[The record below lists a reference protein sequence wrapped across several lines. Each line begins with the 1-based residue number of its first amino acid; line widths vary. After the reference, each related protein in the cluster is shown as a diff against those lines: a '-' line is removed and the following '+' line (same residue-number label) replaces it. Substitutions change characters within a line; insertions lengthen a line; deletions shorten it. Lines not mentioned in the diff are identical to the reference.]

1 MNAVGQQVAGILA
14 VNDIN
19 FSGPDEDDTLFVR
32 IDSAVLQID
41 TEAGRTPS
49 VELRAW
55 LLTDLDLDAA
65 AEEAILERLN
75 EMNAEWLFPKFVL
88 YPHLGAI
95 TIEYDVFAYGINEDD
110 FMRALGQIGGMA
122 DDFDDELQREFG
134 GRRAVDL
141 ADPELQA
148 ALAELEAVGGN
159 DDTSAAPSG
168 WRKFM
173 PGSGG

>member
-14 VNDIN
+14 VNEIH

-41 TEAGRTPS
+41 TEAGRSPS
-49 VELRAW
+49 VEMRAW
-55 LLTDLDLDAA
+55 LITDLDLDAA
-65 AEEAILERLN
+65 AEERILERLN
-75 EMNAEWLFPKFVL
+75 EMNVEWLFPKFVL

-95 TIEYDVFAYGINEDD
+95 AIEYDMFANAINDAD
-110 FMRALGQIGGMA
+110 FMKALVQIGSMA

-134 GRRAVDL
+134 GRRAVDM
-141 ADPELQA
+141 AD
-148 ALAELEAVGGN
+148 AELEEALGELEAIGGG
-159 DDTSAAPSG
+159 DDSSPAPSG

-173 PGSGG
+173 PGSGA